1 MFLQI
6 ESLSAP
12 AEVVSVTEVPRRRRA
27 MAALHDGASM
37 TAGESAAPIVAM
49 MRR

>member
-6 ESLSAP
+6 ERLSAP
-12 AEVVSVTEVPRRRRA
+12 AEVASVTEAPRRR
-27 MAALHDGASM
+27 AASAPLHDGASM